1 MDNSNS
7 NPVSQTILG
16 LDQIVSNLLLLL
28 SDKER
33 NVITKRFSL
42 GTDKKF
48 TLEEIGREFSVT
60 RERVRQIEKSAL
72 GKMRRNVF
80 NTSLRSFHEYV
91 SDVLKGHGGFI
102 KETELMAKLKDLV
115 NGAVK
120 DSALHLS
127 LVLDDN
133 VDCIGNTIDF
143 HPYVKRRDMSAFSLK
158 HVAENLINQ
167 LHKHGD
173 VRKVEQIQ
181 KELKNVMEQVKFDEQ
196 KTKSLIT
203 IDKRLI
209 LLENDLVGLV
219 EWRHVH
225 PRTLRDKILFILR
238 HQKKPMH
245 FTDIA
250 NTIEDKDF
258 DGRKVNLQ
266 AVHNELIRHEQF
278 VLIGR
283 GIYALSE
290 WGYEKGTVAEVVEKI
305 LAEKGEMDQ
314 DEIISQVMK
323 KRQVKTITIVLALKN
338 SKKFTRVGR
347 HRYALKKR

>member
-1 MDNSNS
+1 MNNSNS
-7 NPVSQTILG
+7 PLVAQTIMD

-42 GTDKKF
+42 GMDRKY
-48 TLEEIGREFSVT
+48 TLEEIGKEFSVT

-80 NTSLRSFHEYV
+80 NTSLRNFHEHV
-91 SDVLKGHGGFI
+91 AGILKERGGFMRETEMLEKLKG
-102 KETELMAKLKDLV
+102 LV

-120 DSALHLS
+120 DSPLHLS
-127 LVLDDN
+127 LVLGES
-133 VDCIGNTIDF
+133 VECVGNTIDF
-143 HPYVKRRDMSAFSLK
+143 HPYVKQRDLSSFSLK

-167 LHKHGD
+167 LQKHGD
-173 VRKVEQIQ
+173 VRRIDQIQ
-181 KELKNVMEQVKFDEQ
+181 RELKNVMEQVKFDEK

-238 HQKKPMH
+238 HQKKPLH

-250 NTIEDKDF
+250 RTIEEKDF

-283 GIYALSE
+283 GIYALGE

-314 DEIISQVMK
+314 EEIISQVMK
-323 KRQVKTITIVLALKN
+323 KRQVKTITIILALKN
-338 SKKFTRVGR
+338 GKKFSRVGR